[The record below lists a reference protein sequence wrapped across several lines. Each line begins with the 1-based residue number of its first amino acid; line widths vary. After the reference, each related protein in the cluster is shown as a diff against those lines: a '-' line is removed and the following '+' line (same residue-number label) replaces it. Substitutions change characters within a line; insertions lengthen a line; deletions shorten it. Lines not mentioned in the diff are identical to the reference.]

1 MGRWVRKN
9 GKNIKLKE
17 ENKLAKVETITIS
30 KEKEIAE
37 CKEIMSNI
45 LSYAI
50 EERRSMTELEE
61 RKYNQYKNRL
71 EELEKTDRK
80 EENKTMD
87 KKEFRNFKNNEE
99 LADFEVR
106 NVHMGYNPSFAEV
119 GVNVGES
126 KVSTLSQTILDLLH
140 ENAVVLNYLPM
151 QTIQGERKLPI
162 AVNNNKKSAIVLENE
177 QFTEKD
183 YAVSFK
189 SLETQKLGQMT
200 VLSRET
206 LEDNQLNVPAMV
218 ADQTAK
224 DYARKLEEL
233 VLVGAVPGKA
243 EGVLVAK
250 GANKTVA
257 EALTVDSLVDAFY
270 ALPKM
275 AREKAVLIV
284 DNDTLKALRK
294 LKDQNG
300 RPLMEYST
308 AKLGDRSAEVV
319 FGCPVVEVEQDV
331 MPSNTYCAFVDF
343 QDSVFAGIGR
353 QFNLVRDDS
362 MKRAYDQVCYVS
374 SMRFGQIVVDAKCI
388 SLVTNA

>member
-1 MGRWVRKN
+1 M
-9 GKNIKLKE
+9 
-17 ENKLAKVETITIS
+17 AKVETYTIS
-30 KEKEIAE
+30 KEKEISE
-37 CKEIMSNI
+37 CKEIMKN
-45 LSYAI
+45 LLQGALK
-50 EERRSMTELEE
+50 EQRSMSDLEQRKYDKYANRLAELEQNE
-61 RKYNQYKNRL
+61 N
-71 EELEKTDRK
+71 RK
-80 EENKTMD
+80 ESKQMD
-87 KKEFRNFKNNEE
+87 KKFQEFKNNEE
-99 LADFEVR
+99 LANFEVR
-106 NVHMGYNPSFAEV
+106 NVHMGYNPSFDEV

-140 ENAVVLNYLPM
+140 ENAVVLNYVPM

-206 LEDNQLNVPAMV
+206 LEDNELNVPVMV

-243 EGVLVAK
+243 EGVLVAE
-250 GANKTVA
+250 GAHKTVA
-257 EALTVDSLVDAFY
+257 KEVADELTVDSLIDAFY

-284 DNDTLKALRK
+284 DNETLKTLRK

-308 AKLGDRSAEVV
+308 AKLGDRSEEVV
-319 FGCPVVEVEQDV
+319 FGCPVVEVEQSV
-331 MPSNTYCAFVDF
+331 MPENVFCAFVDF
-343 QDSVFAGIGR
+343 QDAVFAGVGR

-388 SLVTNA
+388 SLVTKA